1 MSDCCLECLSE
12 EMFKKH
18 TFILPIILTYPFSSI
33 VAKSLQMT
41 KHNKIQN
48 NYHLQRVRY
57 LKQLDHM
64 KCLQKVWKGELISS
78 FLQTF
83 VMTDLPRVEPTA
95 GLNAGV
101 SLFLIF
107 PVSQHDVVSSKA
119 DLPGSINRYY
129 TTVVIHDF
137 RLEKAETKIWIVHI
151 LNVRSNVYVLSL
163 FTRKNSFS

>member
-1 MSDCCLECLSE
+1 MECFSE
-12 EMFKKH
+12 EMFEKH

-41 KHNKIQN
+41 RHNKIQN
-48 NYHLQRVRY
+48 NLQRVQY

-64 KCLQKVWKGELISS
+64 KCIQKVLKRGLISS
-78 FLQTF
+78 FLQNY
-83 VMTDLPRVEPTA
+83 VMTDSPRVEPTA

-119 DLPGSINRYY
+119 DLPGSVNRYY
-129 TTVVIHDF
+129 TTLAIHDF
-137 RLEKAETKIWIVHI
+137 RLEKAEIKI
-151 LNVRSNVYVLSL
+151 
-163 FTRKNSFS
+163 